1 MSTKPVK
8 SRIHLLAARKAPTI
22 VILQR
27 KRAKLFHVIT
37 VDTQT
42 LRVRQGS
49 WFRGR
54 LYVMRCDV
62 SFDGQFM
69 VYLATG
75 KAYKSWSGLCRLPWL
90 TTLVHVEGVGANWG
104 GGYFRSARVLAT
116 NYWDLETVSV
126 AAEIPFKLAL
136 GPVTGFTSG
145 DLGILYR
152 RFARDGFRRLGDRW
166 GKEESSPTLSRH
178 LHRGRRRGT
187 SPRAYI
193 RSRGALPRLHP
204 FRAPFAFSLAEHPA
218 VLAGQAGRP
227 GTRTA
232 TCGSPSGAVER
243 SRWRP
248 AARHP
253 SFALDVDRFEP
264 PARAAKLLGSR
275 FSSAQTPHTPAPPPR
290 CISRR
295 SGEIR

>member
-1 MSTKPVK
+1 MSTKPMK
-8 SRIHLLAARKAPTI
+8 SRIHLLAAKKAPTI

-75 KAYKSWSGLCRLPWL
+75 KPYKSWSGLCRLPWL

-104 GGYFRSARVLAT
+104 GGYFRSPRVLAT
-116 NYWDLETVSV
+116 NYWDLKTVSV
-126 AAEIPFKLAL
+126 TAEIPFKLAP

-166 GKEESSPTLSRH
+166 GKEEEFADPYRVICTGDDGWGNKPSRH
-178 LHRGRRRGT
+178 HPQLEVRYLG
-187 SPRAYI
+187 YI
-193 RSRGALPRLHP
+193 HSAHQ
-204 FRAPFAFSLAEHPA
+204 FAFSLAEHPD
-218 VLAGQAGRP
+218 VLAGASWATWDSDGDLWVARP
-227 GTRTA
+227 
-232 TCGSPSGAVER
+232 GAVER
-243 SRWRP
+243 FALRDLQRG
-248 AARHP
+248 AP
-253 SFALDVDRFEP
+253 SFVLDVDRFEP
-264 PARAAKLLGSR
+264 PARTAKLLGL
-275 FSSAQTPHTPAPPPR
+275 
-290 CISRR
+290 
-295 SGEIR
+295 